1 MIRTLLV
8 FLFAYLAGSVNFAII
23 FFRLTG
29 REDPRLSYSGN
40 AGTTNVYRQAGMGWA
55 AVIFLLDLGRA
66 MAVAV
71 VTCYYLKVSLLP
83 WAAFFLILGNSF
95 PCFHGFRGGKGVANY
110 LGYTLLISPWTAAA
124 SAAAWLAA
132 YGVFRVT
139 FIASFFMV
147 FILAVGQAH
156 YGLWKFGAVSGALA
170 SLMLI
175 VFNHRVNIR
184 NYRKPAPISPEDND
198 EEAL

>member
-8 FLFAYLAGSVNFAII
+8 FLFAYLAGSINFAII
-23 FFRLTG
+23 FFKLTG

-40 AGTTNVYRQAGMGWA
+40 AGATNVYRQAGMGRA
-55 AVIFLLDLGRA
+55 ALIFFLDIGRA
-66 MAVAV
+66 LAVALV
-71 VTCYYLKVSLLP
+71 ACYYLKASFLP

-110 LGYTLLISPWTAAA
+110 LGYTLLISPWAAVA

-139 FIASFFMV
+139 FIASFFMI

-170 SLMLI
+170 SLLLI
-175 VFNHRVNIR
+175 LFNHRKNIR
-184 NYRKPAPISPEDND
+184 EYRNPAQHSEKDD
-198 EEAL
+198 EE